1 MANLLTSRLLAAID
15 WDEYQRDGRELPP
28 STVDWIKANGEPNI
42 EFEFKVVQKAVERED
57 KLERLERERKAR
69 ELKIAF
75 EREQAKLIRQRKKSW
90 IVLMREFRNK
100 YASLDPGGQEAYLH
114 MLRDRYSFPLRSLE
128 SVAGKQLNAGD
139 YEDDQTEVLP

>member
-1 MANLLTSRLLAAID
+1 MANLLTPALLAAID
-15 WDEYQRDGRELPP
+15 WDEYKRNGRELPP
-28 STVDWIKANGEPNI
+28 STVDWIRANGKPNI
-42 EFEFKVVQKAVERED
+42 EFEFKVIQKAVEWEE
-57 KLERLERERKAR
+57 KLEHLESERKAQ

-114 MLRDRYSFPLRSLE
+114 MLRDKYSFPLKSLE
-128 SVAGKQLNAGD
+128 SVAGKKLNGED
-139 YEDDQTEVLP
+139 YENDQTEVLP